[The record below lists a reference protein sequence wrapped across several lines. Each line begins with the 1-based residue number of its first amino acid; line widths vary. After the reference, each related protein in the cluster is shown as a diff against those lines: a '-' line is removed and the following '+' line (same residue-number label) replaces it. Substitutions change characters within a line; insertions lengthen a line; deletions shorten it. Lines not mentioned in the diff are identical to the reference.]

1 MLPAAAK
8 RLTER
13 QRAVIERIDRR
24 VPIKVIAQELGVS
37 ETRVN
42 QHIRALKDI
51 YAAASLGELV
61 ENYRATLPP
70 KAPEKTPDND
80 LGDAPDETLLNPLSE
95 AAYNKK
101 QINPAPNLPD
111 MSERDDPG
119 RLVLSDAM
127 PLIEQAPWLRSGEP
141 RVVPGVLDGEHA
153 VLLRL
158 GAIVGIAS
166 GILAAVVLTVTAAVT
181 LSQAMNGTATVSVK
195 VSQADGGAPE
205 ALETQDER
213 SYPDRRAATQETDPR
228 G

>member
-1 MLPAAAK
+1 MVSDAAR
-8 RLTER
+8 RLTDR
-13 QRAVIERIDRR
+13 QRAVMERVDRR

-70 KAPEKTPDND
+70 AVPEGEGDRDSAAIPAND
-80 LGDAPDETLLNPLSE
+80 LDEAAFNPLSE
-95 AAYNKK
+95 AAYTKK
-101 QINPAPNLPD
+101 QIIGPPPFADEPF
-111 MSERDDPG
+111 RDDPG

-127 PLIEQAPWLRSGEP
+127 ALLEQAPWLRPGEP

-153 VLLRL
+153 VLFRL

-181 LSQAMNGTATVSVK
+181 LSEATEGKAAVSVD
-195 VSQADGGAPE
+195 Q
-205 ALETQDER
+205 TQ
-213 SYPDRRAATQETDPR
+213 PT